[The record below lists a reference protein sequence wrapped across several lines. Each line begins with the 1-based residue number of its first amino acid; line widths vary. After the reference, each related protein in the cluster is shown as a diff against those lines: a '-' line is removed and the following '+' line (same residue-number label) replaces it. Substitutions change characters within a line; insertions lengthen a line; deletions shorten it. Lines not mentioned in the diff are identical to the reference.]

1 MDGVFLSAQIPP
13 LRKHILGSRCSKVG
27 VPVPNGFGMVFGDNM
42 LVLSARPESPGLWW
56 NRSRDI
62 EEPASPVW
70 GHHLEGG
77 EVKDIS
83 QPGSDRILCILF
95 TSGLLYGSPDVK
107 LIFEATGRNANI
119 ILMRMSDSRIL
130 ACHRKILSSKCR
142 YRTVAPG
149 QVYIPPPASGLQPG
163 SWCDSNILKDELS
176 SEAVTPETI
185 YRSLEGVG
193 PVTARAL
200 IRHTSDT
207 GISVFESVKILEQAL
222 LNEDFNPW
230 SGPEGPLPIQLGEG
244 EPIENPLS
252 GELTSRTHSLKD
264 DRFDLW
270 TSILHKRYA
279 KLQKRLSNVMSA
291 LEILVSPDT
300 FRIWGNLLLSEGNSS
315 KRGLKRILL
324 NDWNGVEHDI
334 PLKLSKSLVENAQRY
349 FRKAS
354 NADIEI
360 KNLKDHKIAIT
371 EDINA
376 LDASLAEAPELSIDE
391 LNTLLRNYQ
400 KRKSRRASQHKEHIP
415 LVLTGGWRCFAG
427 RNAREND
434 EVTFT
439 IGKRGDYWF
448 HARGIPGA
456 HVVLKLDG
464 RVDNPSAEVI
474 LEAAVAAARGS
485 GVSSGVIPVDYTRVQ
500 SVSRIRKG
508 KPGQVVYKREKTIF
522 VDLDRL
528 PRRKQISV

>member
-13 LRKHILGSRCSKVG
+13 LRDHIQGGHCIKIG
-27 VPVPNGFGMVFGDNM
+27 IPVPNGYGLVFGDNM
-42 LVLSARPESPGLWW
+42 LVLSARPDSPGLWW
-56 NRSRDI
+56 TECR
-62 EEPASPVW
+62 EMTEPVSPVW

-77 EVKDIS
+77 EVKEIS
-83 QPGSDRILCILF
+83 QPGSDRMLCILF
-95 TSGLLYGSPDVK
+95 ASGLLYGSPDVK

-119 ILMRMSDSRIL
+119 ILVRMSDNRIL
-130 ACHRKILSSKCR
+130 ACHRKVSNSKCR

-149 QVYIPPPASGLQPG
+149 QVYTPPPGSGLQPG
-163 SWCDSNILKDELS
+163 SWRESNVLRNELS
-176 SEAVTPETI
+176 SDIVTPEKI

-200 IRHTSDT
+200 IRHSSDT

-222 LNEDFNPW
+222 LNEDFSPW
-230 SGPEGPLPIQLGEG
+230 SSPDGPLPIQLGEG

-252 GELTSRTHSLKD
+252 AELTSKTISLKD
-264 DRFDLW
+264 DRLDLY
-270 TSILHKRYA
+270 TSILHRRLV
-279 KLQKRLSNVMSA
+279 KLQKRLSSIMSA
-291 LEILVSPDT
+291 LETLVSPDT
-300 FRIWGNLLLSEGNSS
+300 FRIWGNLLLSEENNSR
-315 KRGLKRILL
+315 RGLNKILL
-324 NDWNGVEHDI
+324 ADWNGIEHDI
-334 PLKLSKSLVENAQRY
+334 PLKFSKSLVENAQRY

-360 KNLKDHKIAIT
+360 KNLNDHKIAIAG
-371 EDINA
+371 EINA
-376 LDASLAEAPELSIDE
+376 LDASLAKSPELSISE
-391 LNTLLRNYQ
+391 LNALLGDYQ
-400 KRKSRRASQHKEHIP
+400 KRSKRKTSKRREHSP

-434 EVTFT
+434 EVTFI

-485 GVSSGVIPVDYTRVQ
+485 GVSSGVVPVDYTKIQ
-500 SVSRIRKG
+500 YVSRIRKG
-508 KPGQVVYKREKTIF
+508 KPGQVIYKREKTIF